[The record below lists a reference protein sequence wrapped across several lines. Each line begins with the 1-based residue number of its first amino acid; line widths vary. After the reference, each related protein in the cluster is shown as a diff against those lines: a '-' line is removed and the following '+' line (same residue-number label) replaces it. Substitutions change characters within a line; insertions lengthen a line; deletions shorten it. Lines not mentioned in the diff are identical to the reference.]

1 MFNRRKFLGAA
12 LCSSLVPALFE
23 FRAVAAQRGDLQSLT
38 RELQAIEQR
47 VKGRLGVAILD
58 TASGVQAGWRQN
70 ERFPMCSTFKMLLA
84 GAVLARVDQG
94 KERLDRAIT
103 YTRQDLVTYSPVTE
117 QHTQLDVASLCE
129 AILTQSDNTA
139 ANLLLATIDGPAG
152 LTRFAR
158 SLGDEVSRLDRIEPE
173 LNSALPDDPR
183 DTTSPVAMIGN
194 LRQLLLGD
202 TLTTAS
208 RERLI
213 AWMISNRTGDTRL
226 RARLPSNWK
235 VGDKTGAGERGT
247 NNDIGI
253 IWPGRGGP
261 ILVAS
266 YLTGT
271 EASAQERN
279 AALADVGAL
288 IVKALG

>member
-1 MFNRRKFLGAA
+1 MLNRRKFIGAT
-12 LCSSLVPALFE
+12 LCSSLGLTLLEP
-23 FRAVAAQRGDLQSLT
+23 RAVAAHRGDLQSLP
-38 RELQAIEQR
+38 RELEAIEQR

-58 TASGVQAGWRQN
+58 TATGAQAGWRQN
-70 ERFPMCSTFKMLLA
+70 ERFPMCSTFKVLLV
-84 GAVLARVDQG
+84 GAVLAQVDRG

-103 YTRQDLVTYSPVTE
+103 YTRQDLVTYSLVTE
-117 QHTQLDVASLCE
+117 KHTQLDVASLCE

-173 LNSALPDDPR
+173 LNSALPNDPR
-183 DTTSPVAMIGN
+183 DTTSPIAMIGN
-194 LRQLLLGD
+194 LRQLLLGN

-208 RERLI
+208 RDRLI

-253 IWPGRGGP
+253 IWPGHGGP

-271 EASAQERN
+271 DASAQERN

-288 IVKALG
+288 IVKAFG